1 MNRSCPVACEATWHS
16 VSCWRIFR
24 VTWIGNERMDRELV
38 SLPEM
43 IDWLECRERWK
54 SVPATDGH

>member
-1 MNRSCPVACEATWHS
+1 M
-16 VSCWRIFR
+16 SCWRIFR